1 MRISEY
7 IAELEKLKSDSGD
20 IEVLIWNRPMGD
32 ISQAPIP
39 HIAKRAE
46 GDLVV
51 VLN

>member
-20 IEVLIWNRPMGD
+20 IEVLMWTQPGD
-32 ISQAPIP
+32 ISQAPMP
-39 HIAKRAE
+39 CVAKRIE
-46 GDLVV
+46 GDLAV